1 MMQASTQAP
10 AQPLDAERFVARLQ
24 QLHSIAASESLESH
38 SRLEAFVRLGIEAFD
53 ARAGLLSRA
62 LEFEAGLEEPPVTD
76 TASRPPLE
84 VKVWLEL
91 EALSL
96 RTVRG
101 TPDATRL
108 EGAGL
113 ALEVNGLA
121 AHADRL
127 SVPVIVHR
135 HTYGCLDFFGLQHPN
150 WSENDAEFLK
160 LLAHWI
166 SHELERDQA
175 ESHLR
180 ERTEQLNAVI
190 EVSPDGILIM
200 DHSGHIIDVN
210 PALLEMT
217 GLERDAL
224 VGATGSHF
232 EIILGWLADPVS
244 PSLSGG
250 INPHATDPNA
260 NDVVRLV
267 RPGPRVLKRTQRPMR
282 DPHGQVVG
290 EVIYFRDITNET
302 EISRLKSE
310 FLSSAAHELRT
321 PMASVYG
328 FAELLL
334 TRDFDEATRR
344 DLIATIHRQSGRL
357 VKLMNDLLDLSRIEE
372 RAGKDLYI
380 LKHDLECLILTAME
394 VHVPSVEA
402 HRFALTSSPSDNL
415 PSGGVVSGNL
425 RSGTVYADED
435 KFRQVIGHLIANAI
449 TYAPTGPIEIAVV
462 RSQNAQDMLGIE
474 VRDSGIGMSE
484 LETSQAFDRFF
495 RADTSGQTPGT
506 GLGLSLVREIMRLHG
521 GEVRLESQPGTGTTV
536 GVWFPTQINPNS
548 RANSGSRPTLYPY
561 ANANERK

>member
-1 MMQASTQAP
+1 MQAQT
-10 AQPLDAERFVARLQ
+10 QPLDAERFVARLQ
-24 QLHSIAASESLESH
+24 QLHSIAASESLESD

-53 ARAGLLSRA
+53 ARAGLLARA
-62 LEFEAGLEEPPVTD
+62 LEFDASLEEPPVTD
-76 TASRPPLE
+76 APHRPPLE

-91 EALSL
+91 EPLSL
-96 RTVRG
+96 RMARG
-101 TPDATRL
+101 TPDAAQL
-108 EGAGL
+108 ELAGL

-135 HTYGCLDFFGLQHPN
+135 HTYGCLDFFDLQHPN
-150 WSENDAEFLK
+150 ASENDAEFLK

-175 ESHLR
+175 EGHLR

-232 EIILGWLADPVS
+232 EIILGWLADPVA
-244 PSLSGG
+244 PSSSGG
-250 INPHATDPNA
+250 IRPHASDPNA
-260 NDVVRLV
+260 TDVVRLV

-282 DPHGQVVG
+282 DPHGQVMG

-302 EISRLKSE
+302 EIGRLKSE

-334 TRDFDEATRR
+334 TREFDEATRL

-372 RAGKDLYI
+372 RAGKELYI
-380 LKHDLECLILTAME
+380 LKHNLEYLILATLE
-394 VHVPSVEA
+394 VHVPGAEA
-402 HRFALTSSPSDNL
+402 HRFVLH
-415 PSGGVVSGNL
+415 SGPP
-425 RSGTVYADED
+425 GTVYADED
-435 KFRQVIGHLIANAI
+435 KFRQVLGHLIANAI

-462 RSQNAQDMLGIE
+462 RSEEAPDMIGVE
-474 VRDSGIGMSE
+474 VRDSGIGMSQ

-495 RADTSGQTPGT
+495 RADTSGQTPGN
-506 GLGLSLVREIMRLHG
+506 GLGLSLVREIMHLHA
-521 GEVRLESQPGTGTTV
+521 GEVTLKSQPGAGTTV
-536 GVWFPTQINPNS
+536 SVWFPTQLNPNPKSGS
-548 RANSGSRPTLYPY
+548 RANL
-561 ANANERK
+561 NERKS

>member
-1 MMQASTQAP
+1 MQARIQPT

-53 ARAGLLSRA
+53 ARAGSLVRA

-76 TASRPPLE
+76 TPSRPPLE

-101 TPDATRL
+101 TPDVTRL
-108 EGAGL
+108 ALAGS
-113 ALEVNGLA
+113 ALEVNGLVV
-121 AHADRL
+121 HADRL

-135 HTYGCLDFFGLQHPN
+135 HTYGCLDFFDLQHPN
-150 WSENDAEFLK
+150 ASENDAEFLK

-175 ESHLR
+175 EGHLR

-232 EIILGWLADPVS
+232 EIILGWLADPVA
-244 PSLSGG
+244 PSSSGG
-250 INPHATDPNA
+250 IKPHASDPNA
-260 NDVVRLV
+260 TDVVRLV

-282 DPHGQVVG
+282 DPHGQVMG
-290 EVIYFRDITNET
+290 EVIYFRDITFET

-334 TRDFDEATRR
+334 TRDFDEATRQ

-372 RAGKDLYI
+372 RVGKELYI
-380 LKHDLECLILTAME
+380 LEHDLECLILTAME
-394 VHVPSVEA
+394 VHVPSAEA
-402 HRFALTSSPSDNL
+402 HRFALTSSPPGHVPAN
-415 PSGGVVSGNL
+415 
-425 RSGTVYADED
+425 TVYADED

-462 RSQNAQDMLGIE
+462 RSQHAPDLLGVE
-474 VRDSGIGMSE
+474 VRDCGIGMSE

-506 GLGLSLVREIMRLHG
+506 GLGLSLVREIMRLHA
-521 GEVRLESQPGTGTTV
+521 GEVRLESQMGAGTTV
-536 GVWFPTQINPNS
+536 GVWFPTQLNPNS
-548 RANSGSRPTLYPY
+548 NSGANSGSRSSSHST
-561 ANANERK
+561 ATERTS

>member
-1 MMQASTQAP
+1 MRSLTQAP
-10 AQPLDAERFVARLQ
+10 TQPLDAERFVARLQ
-24 QLHSIAASESLESH
+24 QLHQIAASESLESH

-53 ARAGLLSRA
+53 ARAGLLVRA

-76 TASRPPLE
+76 AASRPPLE

-101 TPDATRL
+101 TPDAARL
-108 EGAGL
+108 ALAGL

-121 AHADRL
+121 VHADRL

-175 ESHLR
+175 EGHLR

-232 EIILGWLADPVS
+232 EIILGWLADPVA
-244 PSLSGG
+244 PSSSGG
-250 INPHATDPNA
+250 INSHATDPHA

-282 DPHGQVVG
+282 DPHGQVMG
-290 EVIYFRDITNET
+290 EVIYFRDITFET

-372 RAGKDLYI
+372 RAGKELYI
-380 LKHDLECLILTAME
+380 LEHDLECLILTAME
-394 VHVPSVEA
+394 VHVPSAEA
-402 HRFALTSSPSDNL
+402 HRFALTSSPPGHGSSSTG
-415 PSGGVVSGNL
+415 P
-425 RSGTVYADED
+425 SGTVYADED
-435 KFRQVIGHLIANAI
+435 KFRQVLGHLIANAI
-449 TYAPTGPIEIAVV
+449 IYAPTGPIEIAVV
-462 RSQNAQDMLGIE
+462 RSQNAPDMLGVE
-474 VRDSGIGMSE
+474 VRDCGIGMSE

-506 GLGLSLVREIMRLHG
+506 GLGLSLVREIMRLHA

-536 GVWFPTQINPNS
+536 GVWFPTQLNPNS
-548 RANSGSRPTLYPY
+548 NSGANSSSRSSSNV
-561 ANANERK
+561 NATERNSS

>member
-1 MMQASTQAP
+1 MMPTPTQAL
-10 AQPLDAERFVARLQ
+10 ARPLDAERFVARLK
-24 QLHSIAASESLESH
+24 QLHSIAASESLTSH

-53 ARAGLLSRA
+53 ARAGLLARA
-62 LEFEAGLEEPPVTD
+62 LEFDANHEEPPVAD
-76 TASRPPLE
+76 TPCRPPLE
-84 VKVWLEL
+84 VNVWLEL

-101 TPDATRL
+101 TPDAARL
-108 EGAGL
+108 AQAGI
-113 ALEVNGLA
+113 ALEVNDLA
-121 AHADRL
+121 ARADHL

-135 HTYGCLDFFGLQHPN
+135 HVYGCLDFFGLHHAN
-150 WSENDAEFLK
+150 FSENDVEFLK

-166 SHELERDQA
+166 GHELERSQA
-175 ESHLR
+175 EGHLR

-200 DHSGHIIDVN
+200 DQSGHIVDVN
-210 PALLEMT
+210 PALLEAT
-217 GLERDAL
+217 GLEREAL
-224 VGATGSHF
+224 VGATKSHF
-232 EIILGWLADPVS
+232 EIMLGWLAHPVA
-244 PSLSGG
+244 PSSSGG
-250 INPHATDPNA
+250 LDLHGADM
-260 NDVVRLV
+260 VHLM
-267 RPGPRVLKRTQRPMR
+267 RPGPRVLKRTQRPMH

-334 TRDFDEATRR
+334 TREFDEPTRR

-372 RAGKDLYI
+372 RAGKELYI
-380 LKHDLECLILTAME
+380 LEHDLECLILTAME

-402 HRFALTSSPSDNL
+402 HRFAIRACPAGAGSA
-415 PSGGVVSGNL
+415 
-425 RSGTVYADED
+425 GTVCADED
-435 KFRQVIGHLIANAI
+435 KFRQALGHLIANAI
-449 TYAPTGPIEIAVV
+449 TYAPSGPIEIAVV
-462 RSQNAQDMLGIE
+462 RSVDAPDLLGVQ
-474 VRDSGIGMSE
+474 VRDAGIGMSD

-521 GEVRLESQPGTGTTV
+521 GEVRLESQAGVGTTV
-536 GVWFPTQINPNS
+536 SVWFPTQLKPETKLNANS
-548 RANSGSRPTLYPY
+548 RS
-561 ANANERK
+561 NERTTP

>member
-1 MMQASTQAP
+1 MQAPIQP
-10 AQPLDAERFVARLQ
+10 LAQPLDTERFVARLQ
-24 QLHSIAASESLESH
+24 QLHQIAASESLESH

-53 ARAGLLSRA
+53 ARAGLLVQA
-62 LEFEAGLEEPPVTD
+62 LEFDPGLEEPPVTD
-76 TASRPPLE
+76 APNRPPLE

-96 RTVRG
+96 RMVRG
-101 TPDATRL
+101 TPNAAQL
-108 EGAGL
+108 EQAGL
-113 ALEVNGLA
+113 ALEVNGLVVQTD
-121 AHADRL
+121 HM
-127 SVPVIVHR
+127 SVPITVHR
-135 HTYGCLDFFGLQHPN
+135 HVYGCLDFFGLQHPDP
-150 WSENDAEFLK
+150 SENDAEFLK

-175 ESHLR
+175 EGHLR
-180 ERTEQLNAVI
+180 ERTDQLNAVI

-232 EIILGWLADPVS
+232 EIILGWLSHPVE
-244 PSLSGG
+244 PSTSGG
-250 INPHATDPNA
+250 LDLHAA
-260 NDVVRLV
+260 DVVWLM

-282 DPHGQVVG
+282 DPQGQVVG

-372 RAGKDLYI
+372 RAGKELYI
-380 LKHDLECLILTAME
+380 LEHDLEILILTAME
-394 VHVPSVEA
+394 VHVPSAEA
-402 HRFALTSSPSDNL
+402 HRFAIL
-415 PSGGVVSGNL
+415 SGS
-425 RSGTVYADED
+425 SGTVPAGTIYADED
-435 KFRQVIGHLIANAI
+435 KFRQVLGHLIANAI
-449 TYAPTGPIEIAVV
+449 AYAPTGPIEVAVV
-462 RSQNAQDMLGIE
+462 RSQNAPDLLGVE
-474 VRDSGIGMSE
+474 VRDRGIGMSE

-506 GLGLSLVREIMRLHG
+506 GLGLSLVREIMRLHA
-521 GEVRLESQPGTGTTV
+521 GEVRLESHPGAGTTV
-536 GVWFPTQINPNS
+536 SVWFPTQLNPNS
-548 RANSGSRPTLYPY
+548 NSGSRSNSHPHSNVN
-561 ANANERK
+561 ANANERTPS

>member
-1 MMQASTQAP
+1 MMQTSIQP
-10 AQPLDAERFVARLQ
+10 LAQPLDTERFVARLQ
-24 QLHSIAASESLESH
+24 QLHQIAASESLESH

-53 ARAGLLSRA
+53 ARAGLIARA
-62 LEFEAGLEEPPVTD
+62 IEFDPGLEEPPVTD
-76 TASRPPLE
+76 VPSRPALE

-101 TPDATRL
+101 TPDAAQL
-108 EGAGL
+108 ELAGL
-113 ALEVNGLA
+113 ALEVNGLVA
-121 AHADRL
+121 RADRL
-127 SVPVIVHR
+127 SVPITVHR
-135 HTYGCLDFFGLQHPN
+135 HVYGCLDFFGLRQPDP
-150 WSENDAEFLK
+150 SENDAEFLK

-175 ESHLR
+175 EGHLR

-200 DHSGHIIDVN
+200 DHSGHVIDVN

-232 EIILGWLADPVS
+232 EIILGWLSHPLE
-244 PSLSGG
+244 PSWSGG
-250 INPHATDPNA
+250 MKLHAA
-260 NDVVRLV
+260 DVVRLM

-282 DPHGQVVG
+282 DPHGKVMG
-290 EVIYFRDITNET
+290 EVMYFRDITNET

-334 TRDFDEATRR
+334 TREFDEATRQ
-344 DLIATIHRQSGRL
+344 DLLATIHRQSGRL

-372 RAGKDLYI
+372 RVGKELYI
-380 LKHDLECLILTAME
+380 LEHDLECLILTAME

-402 HRFALTSSPSDNL
+402 HRFVLTSTP
-415 PSGGVVSGNL
+415 PGNGS
-425 RSGTVYADED
+425 SGTVYADED
-435 KFRQVIGHLIANAI
+435 KFRQVLGHLIVNAI

-462 RSQNAQDMLGIE
+462 RSQNAPDLLGVE
-474 VRDSGIGMSE
+474 VRDYGIGMSE

-521 GEVRLESQPGTGTTV
+521 GEVQLESHPGAGTTV
-536 GVWFPTQINPNS
+536 GVWFPTQLNPNS
-548 RANSGSRPTLYPY
+548 GANRGSRSNSHPHSNP
-561 ANANERK
+561 APHERTSP

>member
-1 MMQASTQAP
+1 MMQVQIQP
-10 AQPLDAERFVARLQ
+10 LAQPLDTERFVARLR
-24 QLHSIAASESLESH
+24 QLHQIAASESLESH

-53 ARAGLLSRA
+53 ARAGLLARA
-62 LEFEAGLEEPPVTD
+62 IESDSGLEEPPVTD
-76 TASRPPLE
+76 APSRPALE
-84 VKVWLEL
+84 VKIWLEL

-101 TPDATRL
+101 TPDAAQL
-108 EGAGL
+108 ELAGL

-121 AHADRL
+121 ARADRL
-127 SVPVIVHR
+127 SVPITVHR
-135 HTYGCLDFFGLQHPN
+135 HIYGCLDFFGLRQPDP
-150 WSENDAEFLK
+150 SENDAEFLK

-166 SHELERDQA
+166 SHELERDHA
-175 ESHLR
+175 EGHLR

-217 GLERDAL
+217 GLERDDL

-232 EIILGWLADPVS
+232 EIILGWLSHPPEAS
-244 PSLSGG
+244 SSGG
-250 INPHATDPNA
+250 ITLHLG
-260 NDVVRLV
+260 DVVRLM
-267 RPGPRVLKRTQRPMR
+267 RPGPRVLKRTQRPMC
-282 DPHGQVVG
+282 DPHGKVMG
-290 EVIYFRDITNET
+290 EVMYFRDITFET
-302 EISRLKSE
+302 EINRLKSE

-344 DLIATIHRQSGRL
+344 DLLATIHRQSGRL

-372 RAGKDLYI
+372 RAGKELYI
-380 LKHDLECLILTAME
+380 LEHDLECLILTAME

-402 HRFALTSSPSDNL
+402 HRFALTSTPLGNGS
-415 PSGGVVSGNL
+415 SGTGTAS
-425 RSGTVYADED
+425 TVYADED
-435 KFRQVIGHLIANAI
+435 KFRQVLGHLISNAI
-449 TYAPTGPIEIAVV
+449 NYAPTGPIEITVV
-462 RSQNAQDMLGIE
+462 RSEDAPDLLGVE
-474 VRDSGIGMSE
+474 VRDRGIGMSE

-506 GLGLSLVREIMRLHG
+506 GLGLSLVREIMRLHD
-521 GEVRLESQPGTGTTV
+521 GEVRLESQPDVGTTV
-536 GVWFPTQINPNS
+536 GVWFPTHCNAESKPNFNP
-548 RANSGSRPTLYPY
+548 NSGSRSSS
-561 ANANERK
+561 NERTAP

>member
-1 MMQASTQAP
+1 MMQAPT
-10 AQPLDAERFVARLQ
+10 QPLDTERFVARLQ
-24 QLHSIAASESLESH
+24 QLHQIAASESLESH

-53 ARAGLLSRA
+53 ARAGLIA
-62 LEFEAGLEEPPVTD
+62 KAIEFDPGLEEPPVTD
-76 TASRPPLE
+76 VPSRPPLE

-101 TPDATRL
+101 TPDVAQL
-108 EGAGL
+108 ELAGL

-121 AHADRL
+121 ARADRL
-127 SVPVIVHR
+127 SVPITVHR
-135 HTYGCLDFFGLQHPN
+135 HVYGCLDFFGLRQPDP
-150 WSENDAEFLK
+150 SENDAEFLK

-175 ESHLR
+175 EGHLR

-232 EIILGWLADPVS
+232 EIILGWLSHPVE
-244 PSLSGG
+244 PSSSGG
-250 INPHATDPNA
+250 MKLHAA
-260 NDVVRLV
+260 DVVRLM

-282 DPHGQVVG
+282 DPHGKVMG
-290 EVIYFRDITNET
+290 EVMYFRDITNET

-334 TRDFDEATRR
+334 TRDFDEATRQ
-344 DLIATIHRQSGRL
+344 DLLATIHRQSGRL

-372 RAGKDLYI
+372 RAGKELYI
-380 LKHDLECLILTAME
+380 LEHDLECLILTAME

-402 HRFALTSSPSDNL
+402 HRFVLSSGPPGNSS
-415 PSGGVVSGNL
+415 SGTGISGTGI
-425 RSGTVYADED
+425 SGTGISSTVYADED
-435 KFRQVIGHLIANAI
+435 KFRQVLGHLIANAI

-462 RSQNAQDMLGIE
+462 RSQNAPDLLGVE
-474 VRDSGIGMSE
+474 VRDCGIGMSE

-521 GEVRLESQPGTGTTV
+521 GEVRLESQPDAGTTV
-536 GVWFPTQINPNS
+536 GVWFPTQLNPNFNP
-548 RANSGSRPTLYPY
+548 NSGSRSSS
-561 ANANERK
+561 NERTAP